1 MRAFLA
7 KRTSHPDLTE
17 RHHVSPPVPITLN
30 ERFNSILQLK
40 MQTLPRPRSGAT
52 GSRAACPIGHHS
64 VRAEP
69 FVVRPRPPP
78 GVADTARS
86 LSSHILAAT
95 ARQSCVRASGM
106 DDFERLLMAQNFRP
120 ALLNVVVNTDGPCG
134 LIGCFFT
141 DERQLSD
148 SDLFFARGAAIV
160 VGKRLSLALV
170 YSPRPMRSSPPRSI
184 P

>member
-1 MRAFLA
+1 MPRPSRDRDRRGDDGDGADPPRPRRLAAFLGRPVKCDAATEASVRAFLA

-78 GVADTARS
+78 GVAGIPADRS
-86 LSSHILAAT
+86 PVRT
-95 ARQSCVRASGM
+95 RQSRRRQAGQNSDRRRSPDN
-106 DDFERLLMAQNFRP
+106 DDNQQAPQRRLGVL
-120 ALLNVVVNTDGPCG
+120 
-134 LIGCFFT
+134 
-141 DERQLSD
+141 
-148 SDLFFARGAAIV
+148 ARN
-160 VGKRLSLALV
+160 
-170 YSPRPMRSSPPRSI
+170 SI
-184 P
+184 EFDPQ